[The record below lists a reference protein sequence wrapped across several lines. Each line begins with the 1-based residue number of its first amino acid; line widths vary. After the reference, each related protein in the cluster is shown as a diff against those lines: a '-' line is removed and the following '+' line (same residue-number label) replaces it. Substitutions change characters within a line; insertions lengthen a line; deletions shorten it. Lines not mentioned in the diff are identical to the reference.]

1 MSLGNVLRKAFMGG
15 YWSVLYRDCNER
27 NYREVKT
34 NSDMWIADPF
44 VYEYNGVQYLF
55 VEAFL
60 KAKNKGVIAYFRF
73 IDGEPVYQGIAIEQ
87 PYHMSYPCIFDY
99 QGEYYMI
106 PETSANGTIEMYRA
120 EDFPEKWV
128 LDTTLLQGK
137 KWVDTTVRFH
147 EGEPQLF
154 TYRFENGG
162 WLLESFDFDM
172 SHRKLEKVNEV
183 RYTSNVGRPAGFF
196 FGESNKLRPA
206 QNCSRM
212 YGEEIIVYEVDS
224 LCPYQEHESHRI
236 QVGSLQTERSY
247 DRIHTINT
255 NNKYEVVDVRKDSLD
270 LLHGIKT
277 LIRVYIHN

>member
-15 YWSVLYRDCNER
+15 YWSVLYRDCNGKS
-27 NYREVKT
+27 YREVKT
-34 NSDMWIADPF
+34 NNDMWIADPF

-60 KAKNKGVIAYFRF
+60 KARNKGVIAYFRF

-87 PYHMSYPCIFDY
+87 PYHMSYPCIFEY
-99 QGEYYMI
+99 HGEYYMI

-128 LDTTLLQGK
+128 LDTTLLRGK

-154 TYRFENGG
+154 TYRFENRE
-162 WLLESFDFDM
+162 WLLERFDLDM
-172 SHRKLEKVNEV
+172 SQRKLEKVNEV

-196 FGESNKLRPA
+196 FGENNKLRPA
-206 QNCSRM
+206 QIAVACM
-212 YGEEIIVYEVDS
+212 EKKS
-224 LCPYQEHESHRI
+224 LCMRWIHCAPIKSTRAIEFKSAACRPNAAMTGFI
-236 QVGSLQTERSY
+236 QSTQTISTR
-247 DRIHTINT
+247 
-255 NNKYEVVDVRKDSLD
+255 L
-270 LLHGIKT
+270 
-277 LIRVYIHN
+277 